1 MRKLFVIAAFVLALG
16 VGLATAGPAQFAKGN
31 FFLTPQVG
39 FGSWGGSIPFGV
51 NAEYAISE
59 NIGIGCTVM
68 AQFWSETGW
77 KESWITLSAEANYHF
92 VRMAADKID
101 LYVGA
106 GLGYGIYSV
115 SYSGLITTGASG
127 SSGLTLEPILGGRY
141 FLSPKVALSLRLIA
155 PFLGGFTGF
164 GATAGVTF
172 KL

>member
-1 MRKLFVIAAFVLALG
+1 MKRFVIAAVVFAMG
-16 VGLATAGPAQFAKGN
+16 IGLAAAGPAEFSKGN

-51 NAEYAISE
+51 NAEYAITE
-59 NIGIGCTVM
+59 NIGVGGTVM
-68 AQFWSETGW
+68 AQFWSDTWGSM
-77 KESWITLSAEANYHF
+77 SWITVSAEANYHF
-92 VRMAADKID
+92 IKLAADKLD

-115 SYSGLITTGASG
+115 SYASGYIIGGTG

-141 FLSPKVALSLRLIA
+141 YFSPKMAISLRIVT

-164 GATAGVTF
+164 GATVGVTF
-172 KL
+172 KLS